1 MISNKKLLILTFSK
15 EKEKKERGKGQHM
28 DSCIY
33 EPVLLYKLWLHKLIA
48 CWYIIIKIIIKKMHI
63 VVIAVQNSQVN
74 KKIGE
79 LNFDINNTLQRTN
92 VMLKCCDQCLFYM

>member
-1 MISNKKLLILTFSK
+1 M
-15 EKEKKERGKGQHM
+15 
-28 DSCIY
+28 Y
-33 EPVLLYKLWLHKLIA
+33 
-48 CWYIIIKIIIKKMHI
+48 I

>member
-1 MISNKKLLILTFSK
+1 MKIKK
-15 EKEKKERGKGQHM
+15 EKGKGQHM

-33 EPVLLYKLWLHKLIA
+33 EPVLLYKLWLHKLVA
-48 CWYIIIKIIIKKMHI
+48 CWYIIIKIIIKKIHI

-79 LNFDINNTLQRTN
+79 LNFGINNTLQRTN
-92 VMLKCCDQCLFYM
+92 AMLKILNVV

>member
-1 MISNKKLLILTFSK
+1 MISNKKLLITAFA
-15 EKEKKERGKGQHM
+15 KEKKKKEKGKGQHM

-33 EPVLLYKLWLHKLIA
+33 EPVLLYKLWLHKLVA

-74 KKIGE
+74 KKNWRVKFWY
-79 LNFDINNTLQRTN
+79 L
-92 VMLKCCDQCLFYM
+92 